1 MSISS
6 QIPSSDLR
14 AVLPSVRTSSA
25 IQVFLVCDCWWW
37 WWWWEELAS
46 SLVSAGPQESRTGLR
61 QRSVSNS
68 SSVGLLRE
76 LAEARRLR
84 EEQRRAEEKKK
95 KRRTSIQNRKFSCD
109 PRRVP
114 LLLKWSLG
122 MALLL
127 SFASI
132 ALLGFFYNFGS
143 SPVFA
148 TTEGKEVSSP
158 RDDSSSCSQ
167 SFVFGGRSV
176 PVSMPA

>member
-1 MSISS
+1 
-6 QIPSSDLR
+6 
-14 AVLPSVRTSSA
+14 
-25 IQVFLVCDCWWW
+25 
-37 WWWWEELAS
+37 
-46 SLVSAGPQESRTGLR
+46 LVSAGPQESRTGLR

-95 KRRTSIQNRKFSCD
+95 RRTSIQNRKCSCD

-127 SFASI
+127 SLASI